1 MVMCSRCHKR
11 VATVFVTK
19 VENGERKTEGL
30 CMKCAAELGM
40 PTDQMIGN
48 VMGKLGL
55 SPEQLEGMEEEL
67 TGLLQGGL
75 PSDNDDNEDG
85 GAPAIDFPKIFRES
99 GLFGTPAGG
108 EKKAGKGEKDKEKE
122 KAPKEKKHKFL
133 DTYCRNL
140 TRRAADGKLDRIVGR
155 ERELARV
162 IQILCR
168 RQKNNPCLIGEPG
181 VGKTAIAEALAQR
194 IAENNVPYKLR
205 GKEVYLV
212 DLTALVAVRS
222 SAVSSSPVSWGCS
235 RR

>member
-1 MVMCSRCHKR
+1 MCSKCHKR

-48 VMGKLGL
+48 VMGKLGI
-55 SPEQLEGMEEEL
+55 SPEMLENMEEEL
-67 TGLLQGGL
+67 HGLIEQSGGL

-99 GLFGTPAGG
+99 GLFGTPDGA
-108 EKKAGKGEKDKEKE
+108 KDKNGAKKDKD

-140 TRRAADGKLDRIVGR
+140 TRRAREGKLDRIVGR

-168 RQKNNPCLIGEPG
+168 R
-181 VGKTAIAEALAQR
+181 
-194 IAENNVPYKLR
+194 
-205 GKEVYLV
+205 
-212 DLTALVAVRS
+212 
-222 SAVSSSPVSWGCS
+222 
-235 RR
+235 